1 MRSPV
6 ASSYTTVPTGTLTSS
21 DWPSAPVRWL
31 PSPWRP
37 RSALCSGLK
46 RNWSSVLACSLHTM
60 TTSPHRPPSPPLG
73 PPRGTY
79 FSRRKARQPLPP
91 SPAFTRILTS
101 SINIEMPNM
110 EKPPACSAAG
120 GPFGSK
126 EGYAVALA
134 WMLTNLPIRPRSLNS
149 TTPVTLANRVSSLPQ
164 PTLVPGFSLVPRW
177 RTMMLPPG
185 TNWPPKTFTPSR
197 WAFESRPFLELPK
210 PFLCAIRYLR
220 HHLANLHFRVGLAV
234 PDGFLVL
241 FLALELEDQDLGCPV
256 GADDSA
262 RHFAAGNQLAAFFK
276 RCLDGKLDF
285 GADVAGQFFDAD
297 HITGCYPILLSAC
310 LDDRVHA
317 NLRLGAGTHG
327 VCRNRWSK
335 EPVYYIGAAGS
346 NVVNWWPLTCCC
358 LRDTSLMS
366 LYRTG
371 YWRVAVAFGLGI
383 CFATLQAAPA
393 NPELAL
399 RVQNETA
406 PAGGWAQIKI
416 FATSPHL
423 VSSGAISMYFDPSV
437 FGGIASVAVFSATG
451 DALGYANVSG
461 QHV

>member
-1 MRSPV
+1 
-6 ASSYTTVPTGTLTSS
+6 
-21 DWPSAPVRWL
+21 
-31 PSPWRP
+31 
-37 RSALCSGLK
+37 
-46 RNWSSVLACSLHTM
+46 M
-60 TTSPHRPPSPPLG
+60 TTSPPRPPSPPLG

-110 EKPPACSAAG
+110 EKPPACCATG

-149 TTPVTLANRVSSLPQ
+149 TTPVTLAHRVASLPQ

-262 RHFAAGNQLAAFFK
+262 RHFAAGNQLAAFFE
-276 RCLDGKLDF
+276 RWLDGKLDF

-297 HITGCYPILLSAC
+297 HITGCYPILLPASLPALKDALPASPSAEPMSPASFSTRITSPGAPRYC
-310 LDDRVHA
+310 FPPVSMIACMQTSL
-317 NLRLGAGTHG
+317 LGAGTHE
-327 VCRNRWSK
+327 VRRNRWSK
-335 EPVYYIGAAGS
+335 EPVYYIGADGS
-346 NVVNWWPLTCCC
+346 NPVTAL
-358 LRDTSLMS
+358 
-366 LYRTG
+366 
-371 YWRVAVAFGLGI
+371 F
-383 CFATLQAAPA
+383 
-393 NPELAL
+393 PECV
-399 RVQNETA
+399 R
-406 PAGGWAQIKI
+406 
-416 FATSPHL
+416 L
-423 VSSGAISMYFDPSV
+423 VK
-437 FGGIASVAVFSATG
+437 
-451 DALGYANVSG
+451 
-461 QHV
+461 